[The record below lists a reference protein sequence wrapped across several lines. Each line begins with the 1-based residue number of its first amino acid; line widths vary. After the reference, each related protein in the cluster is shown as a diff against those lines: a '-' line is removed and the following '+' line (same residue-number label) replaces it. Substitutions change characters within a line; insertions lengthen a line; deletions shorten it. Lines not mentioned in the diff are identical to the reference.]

1 MSGFDKKQK
10 ATVSVAV
17 ITSFITTF
25 TGSALNLSI
34 PALNQ
39 EFAVSAAAIGW
50 IVTGYMLT
58 LAVLTV
64 PFGRIADLTSRK
76 KILETGIFIFMVCAV
91 LAAFSWKLWI
101 LLALRIMQGV
111 GAAMI
116 FSTNHA
122 ILISAFPE
130 SERGKVLGYALAST
144 YVGLAAGPVI
154 GGVINH
160 YLGWRFIFAFIA
172 AVSFVSWFT
181 AWRKLPEKSE

>member
-1 MSGFDKKQK
+1 M
-10 ATVSVAV
+10 
-17 ITSFITTF
+17 
-25 TGSALNLSI
+25 
-34 PALNQ
+34 
-39 EFAVSAAAIGW
+39 
-50 IVTGYMLT
+50 
-58 LAVLTV
+58 
-64 PFGRIADLTSRK
+64 
-76 KILETGIFIFMVCAV
+76 CAV

-181 AWRKLPEKSE
+181 A